1 MFGRIATFAP
11 MSNQRLDYLDS
22 IRGIAALTTLVG
34 HWLHMFKPDQGIP
47 ERTRQWLDFAVC
59 GADGVSMFFVLS
71 GLVLSLKYLRREGDM
86 GLNYAEFLVN
96 RFFRIYPAC
105 FVVLLFYFYSAHEQ
119 DAQGNF
125 LWRWL
130 WGPNLHFW
138 EEASLVRN
146 VSQYFGPVWTLNVEV
161 MLSVIVPLLLLL
173 VRYRPR
179 WFKYVW
185 LISIFWTSFYSM
197 FVFHFMCGIW
207 IAAHFED
214 IRQFDFKKSKL
225 YPWRWAIYVGI
236 YLLYAM
242 REWMDF
248 VKPGDY
254 WHYWSALLGFNVF
267 HFTGLGAAL
276 ILVKV
281 IQSER
286 LQGWLS
292 LRPLLFLGRISYGI
306 YIVHWYFLFNVLQ
319 HRYWGW
325 RERFALSD
333 TQVHLL
339 IGAAALVLT
348 LAAATVLHYAVEKP
362 FIRWGRVWAAR
373 AKARFA

>member
-1 MFGRIATFAP
+1 
-11 MSNQRLDYLDS
+11 
-22 IRGIAALTTLVG
+22 
-34 HWLHMFKPDQGIP
+34 
-47 ERTRQWLDFAVC
+47 
-59 GADGVSMFFVLS
+59 MFFVLS

-86 GLNYAEFLVN
+86 DIHYGEFLVN

-105 FVVLLFYFYSAHEQ
+105 FVMLLFYFFSAHEQ
-119 DAQGNF
+119 DLQGNF

-130 WGPNLHFW
+130 WGPNMHFW

-146 VSQYFGPVWTLNVEV
+146 VSMYFGPVWTLNVEV
-161 MLSVIVPLLLLL
+161 MLCIIVPLLVLLI
-173 VRYRPR
+173 RYRPR
-179 WFKYVW
+179 WFKYLW
-185 LISIFWTSFYSM
+185 AISVVWTSFYSM

-207 IAAHFED
+207 IAAHFDD
-214 IRQFDFKKSKL
+214 IRRFDFQKSRL

-248 VKPGDY
+248 VQPGDY

-281 IQSER
+281 IQSDR
-286 LQGWLS
+286 LQRWLS
-292 LRPLLFLGRISYGI
+292 VRPLRFLGRISYGI

-319 HRYWGW
+319 HEYWDW
-325 RERFALSD
+325 RDQFHLSD
-333 TQVHLL
+333 TRTHLL

-362 FIRWGRVWAAR
+362 FIRWGRRWAVWAR
-373 AKARFA
+373 ERFA